1 MGISHLKPPSHEAP
15 SMRSA
20 FGRLSL
26 SRTTPSVPKAPAFWF
41 TNITQSE
48 ETAKTDRIR
57 RVARNCKASDI
68 HRAGTTAAPL
78 RRTGI
83 TRHRHDAGMAQ
94 RTPTPGMRRGPWD
107 SPHGPPIS
115 GVTDSRRG
123 VTDSWRG
130 VTDSRRHSDIATAPS
145 AGRACQISHRYS
157 PLPLM
162 PMPGSAAPVSVM
174 HPERGVVYAA

>member
-107 SPHGPPIS
+107 SPHGPRYPVS
-115 GVTDSRRG
+115 RTAGAVSRTAGAVSRTAGVTQTSQP
-123 VTDSWRG
+123 
-130 VTDSRRHSDIATAPS
+130 RHRP
-145 AGRACQISHRYS
+145 
-157 PLPLM
+157 
-162 PMPGSAAPVSVM
+162 AAPVRSRTGT
-174 HPERGVVYAA
+174 PRFR

>member
-107 SPHGPPIS
+107 SPHGPRYPVS
-115 GVTDSRRG
+115 RTAGAVSRTAGVTSG
-123 VTDSWRG
+123 
-130 VTDSRRHSDIATAPS
+130 IATARS
-145 AGRACQISHRYS
+145 AGRARQISHRYS